1 MSQLPQVDVL
11 LLQQVARPLC
21 EGLGKTLVAVH
32 YGLFPYEAK
41 SFRLGELGQLSLDA
55 EVRLCFSDGTK
66 LFVSWTQTAG
76 WSETNSLAVA
86 VSSFHCAG
94 SLVYEDASH
103 LSNWTACLGTSLVA
117 ADVLGWLET
126 PAFLRLKFEH
136 ASILIGV
143 GYESGFGNADRVIVR
158 PDEDMWLDEA
168 VVLWSSHAGGA

>member
-1 MSQLPQVDVL
+1 MSQWPQANAL
-11 LLQQVARPLC
+11 LLQQVVQPLRA
-21 EGLGKTLVAVH
+21 GPGKTLVAVH
-32 YGLFPYEAK
+32 YGLFPYEAE
-41 SFRLGELGQLSLDA
+41 SFRLSELGPLSLDA

-94 SLVYEDASH
+94 SLVYEDASL
-103 LSNWTACLGTSLVA
+103 LSNWTSCLGARLVA

-158 PDEDMWLDEA
+158 PHEDMWLDEA